1 MSITNFCAM
10 WEQEVKIKVKKKK
23 KEQQN
28 VAFFVLNQ
36 HISMM
41 KQSSSAVDK

>member
-28 VAFFVLNQ
+28 VAFLY
-36 HISMM
+36 
-41 KQSSSAVDK
+41 